1 MTIRNQTTALDVRTI
16 NETYR
21 LTIKDKMIA
30 IEVDNVFGASRAFA
44 TLAQCVV
51 PYPEHEADG
60 KAYIA
65 YDLEIN
71 DEPAFK
77 WRQLLID
84 PARHYLPLR
93 LIRTVIDALAVT
105 KHNVLHFHAVDS
117 ESFPLKLE
125 GQP

>member
-1 MTIRNQTTALDVRTI
+1 MIYTREEPYSDYSALGDDTLVNVVMKIHNQTTALDVRTI

-21 LTIKDKMIA
+21 LTIKDNIIN

-60 KAYIA
+60 KAYIV

-71 DEPAFK
+71 DEPVFK
-77 WRQLLID
+77 WR
-84 PARHYLPLR
+84 
-93 LIRTVIDALAVT
+93 
-105 KHNVLHFHAVDS
+105 
-117 ESFPLKLE
+117 
-125 GQP
+125 